1 MQFRTCVLIALA
13 CFLLPSA
20 APAQR
25 SAREMAELHAPET
38 ALVIRQDFEALLES
52 TLLFEN
58 AVINRRRGD
67 SVWIPGR
74 PIGTRRPGLCQRQYV
89 TMYYELTRAP
99 RPAPNVLPGGVLS
112 GPWDNPRDIERRPAG
127 FGVGGQF
134 FFVTAPG
141 LGPFGLSYREPWEV
155 IAAPECPLSLTLE
168 RGWFTAENEVT
179 AVLAVRALQQAAA
192 AVASGAIALDCAPRT
207 APNHTT
213 CEAELQRIAS
223 DVRALGAIRM
233 PTSEEMAAEIEIDN
247 FTLTIRSSWPDANG
261 TLPIRSIRM
270 ELRSV
275 VLVE

>member
-179 AVLAVRALQQAAA
+179 ALLAVRLLQQAAA
-192 AVASGAIALDCAPRT
+192 SVASGAITLECAAGT
-207 APNHTT
+207 APDHTT
-213 CEAELQRIAS
+213 CETELQRIAL
-223 DVRALGAIRM
+223 DLRALVAVRVA
-233 PTSEEMAAEIEIDN
+233 TRNDLAAEIEIDN
-247 FTLTIRSSWPDANG
+247 YTLAIGSSWPDPSG

-270 ELRSV
+270 DPRPV
-275 VLVE
+275 DLVE